1 MTIYYVEDNKELGE
15 IVSKYLSKEGYKVVH
30 FYTGEAAIRRINDI
44 VDLWI
49 LDIMLP
55 GSINGYQLIEEIKKR
70 RPDIPV
76 IFTSA
81 RDQDID
87 KVTGLEMGSDDYVA
101 KPFSPKELVLRV
113 KAILRRQG
121 LKNYINQNGYNID
134 IDKRIVLDGKGAEI
148 SLTSKEFDL
157 LLLFI
162 NNKNNLLTREDIL
175 DKVWN
180 MENEEDKIRIVDDLL
195 RRLRSKMP
203 NIRIETIYGKG
214 YKLL

>member
-30 FYTGEAAIRRINDI
+30 FYTGEAAMRRINDI

-134 IDKRIVLDGKGAEI
+134 VDKRIVLDGKGSEI
-148 SLTSKEFDL
+148 NLTSKEFDL